1 MKHRPAQ
8 GGTVVFNLRAVNN
21 KALYAILV
29 ALVVPLVIFLYVNSL
44 PKAAIPKPI
53 FYDSVSSVIKN
64 GKQKNDTF
72 WHHLPDFKLT
82 NQLGENV
89 SWKDIVAHDKD
100 TNGRIVVADF
110 FYTHCPTICPV
121 MTRNMK
127 RLQNAVKMAV
137 DVDGRKSELVQFISF
152 SIDPESD
159 SVPALKKWADR
170 FQIDPSNWWLLTGDK
185 KTIYDLSLK
194 HMNLAVQD
202 PQVDSSFPHT
212 DIFVLI
218 DKRGVIRVRRDKSG
232 NPLLYHGLDST
243 SMANLSEDIVLLSL
257 EKDPK
262 GKSFLAGQLTTVAV
276 AMLITLILVGLFLVL
291 FRKKFSQH

>member
-1 MKHRPAQ
+1 MNK
-8 GGTVVFNLRAVNN
+8 
-21 KALYAILV
+21 KALYAIIL
-29 ALVVPLVIFLYVNSL
+29 ALIVPLAIFLYVNSL

-64 GKQKNDTF
+64 GKLKNDTF

-82 NQLGENV
+82 NQLGDHV
-89 SWKDIVAHDKD
+89 SWKDIVATGKD
-100 TNGRIVVADF
+100 TTGRIVVADF

-127 RLQNAVKMAV
+127 RLQNSVKKAV
-137 DVDGRKSELVQFISF
+137 DVDGRKTELVQFLSF
-152 SIDPESD
+152 SIDPDRD

-185 KTIYDLSLK
+185 QTIYDLSLR

-202 PQVDSSFPHT
+202 PKIDSAFPHT

-218 DKRGVIRVRRDKSG
+218 DKNGVIRVRRDKDG
-232 NPLLYHGLDST
+232 NPILYHGLDST

-257 EKDPK
+257 EKDRNK
-262 GKSFLAGQLTTVAV
+262 KSFLAGQLTTVAV
-276 AMLITLILVGLFLVL
+276 AMLITLVIVGLFLFL
-291 FRKKFSQH
+291 FRKKFSQQ

>member
-1 MKHRPAQ
+1 
-8 GGTVVFNLRAVNN
+8 VNK
-21 KALYAILV
+21 KALYAIIL
-29 ALVVPLVIFLYVNSL
+29 ALIVPLAIFLYVNSL

-64 GKQKNDTF
+64 GKLKNDTF

-82 NQLGENV
+82 NQLGDHV
-89 SWKDIVAHDKD
+89 SWKDIVATGKD
-100 TNGRIVVADF
+100 TTGRIVVADF

-127 RLQNAVKMAV
+127 RLQNSVKKAV
-137 DVDGRKSELVQFISF
+137 DVDGRKTELVQFLSF
-152 SIDPESD
+152 SIDPDRD

-170 FQIDPSNWWLLTGDK
+170 FQIDPSNWWLLTGDRQI
-185 KTIYDLSLK
+185 IYDLSLR

-202 PQVDSSFPHT
+202 PKIDSAFPHT

-218 DKRGVIRVRRDKSG
+218 DKNGVIRVRRDKDG
-232 NPLLYHGLDST
+232 NPILYHGLDST

-257 EKDPK
+257 EKDRNK
-262 GKSFLAGQLTTVAV
+262 KSFLAGQLTTIAV
-276 AMLITLILVGLFLVL
+276 AMLITLAIVGLFLFL
-291 FRKKFSQH
+291 FRKKFSQQ

>member
-1 MKHRPAQ
+1 MMSNHRNFA
-8 GGTVVFNLRAVNN
+8 VVFNLHAMN
-21 KALYAILV
+21 KQALYAILI
-29 ALVVPLVIFLYVNSL
+29 ALIVPLAIFLYVNSL
-44 PKAAIPKPI
+44 PKAAVPKPI

-64 GKQKNDTF
+64 GKRKNDTF

-82 NQLGENV
+82 NQLGETV
-89 SWKDIVAHDKD
+89 SWKDVIGSSKD
-100 TNGRIVVADF
+100 TNGRIVVVDF

-127 RLQNAVKMAV
+127 RLQNAVKKAV
-137 DVDGRKSELVQFISF
+137 DIDGKNAELVQFISF
-152 SIDPESD
+152 SIDPERD
-159 SVPALKKWADR
+159 SVAALKKWADR

-218 DKRGVIRVRRDKSG
+218 DKRGVIRVRRDSQG

-243 SMANLSEDIVLLSL
+243 AMANLSEDIVLLSL
-257 EKDPK
+257 EKDPGK
-262 GKSFLAGQLTTVAV
+262 KSFLAGQLTTIAV
-276 AMLITLILVGLFLVL
+276 SMLITLIIVGIFLLL
-291 FRKKFSQH
+291 FRKKFMQH